1 MLLVYD
7 DAGLRGV
14 YYDTI
19 INILEG
25 AMRDGI
31 RTKL

>member
-7 DAGLRGV
+7 DAGLRDV

-19 INILEG
+19 INILER
-25 AMRDGI
+25 AMRDAI